1 MKKIKDKPFP
11 TFQFSEE
18 EVENI
23 KSEFHS
29 NVDKWL
35 SDRHT
40 IELPMF
46 TIDYLIR
53 ALAHEVLV
61 FDLSMEQGMA
71 IGSRDGMRAEAQERS
86 LHIIEKELNG
96 LGLEGS
102 KIVGDII
109 KEEKSH

>member
-1 MKKIKDKPFP
+1 MKKLKDKPFP
-11 TFQFSEE
+11 TYQFSEE
-18 EVENI
+18 EIDNI
-23 KSEFHS
+23 KSDFYS

-35 SDRHT
+35 KDRHT

-46 TIDYLIR
+46 TIDFLIR
-53 ALAHEVLV
+53 QLAHEVLV

-71 IGSRDGMRAEAQERS
+71 IGSRDGMRAEAQQKSIE
-86 LHIIEKELNG
+86 IIEKELNS